1 MRVELIREIFDEIA
15 EDQFQ
20 ANLDYSLTLKGMV
33 NGDCSRDQ
41 LMVTAFKAG
50 AIAIL
55 TVVAELKG
63 PHILAELEDFLEF
76 IVNEEV

>member
-1 MRVELIREIFDEIA
+1 MRVELIREIFD
-15 EDQFQ
+15 DLG
-20 ANLDYSLTLKGMV
+20 NDDYAVTLEGMI

-55 TVVAELKG
+55 TVIAELKG
-63 PHILAELEDFLEF
+63 PHVLAELEEFLEF
-76 IVNEEV
+76 IVNEEE